1 MAENKGVNNGL
12 ALTGAGTAIGTI
24 AAAVAGTAL
33 AAPAAIGAGVGLV
46 IWGTVELV
54 KSFKK

>member
-1 MAENKGVNNGL
+1 MSEKNEVT
-12 ALTGAGTAIGTI
+12 TGAKFAAAGTAVGTI
-24 AAAVAGTAL
+24 AAVVAGTAL

-54 KSFKK
+54 KESKK